1 MAPRENIFPNDP
13 VNWPEIVSYQLLSH
27 FVELGPC
34 QPSPLDLKLN
44 AFPKKKNS
52 NGNLRSFH
60 ENYYFKRLE
69 DGTFCKRTW
78 LSYSPSLDRFFCM
91 TCKLFGLIK
100 AKTSYLATTGSC
112 DFRNISKTINL
123 HESLPEHIQSEISRG
138 LYTSNTQIDVTLLE
152 STNRQVAENRK
163 IMEVIIDT
171 LVYTAR
177 QNIAIRGHSECVDS
191 NNRGNFLELLGL
203 FGKYHAPLNAHLQKI
218 NSKKYNRLTFLSAES
233 QNKMLSIL
241 AEIVRSKILRDIKK
255 SNLFSVIIDT
265 TTDIS
270 NKEQFTFLMRYVNEQ
285 GNIEERLV
293 ALVTAPDSTGRGL
306 FEVFCNITEKY
317 GIDWKKRLCVQAY
330 DGAASMQGKYSA
342 LKTFIQNE
350 NPNASY
356 VWCSAHLL
364 NLVIVDTCDCC
375 IVTKVFF
382 GDIRALVEFMRARK
396 RTASFIEWQQQLYQ
410 NQLYEKYGAL
420 LKALNSIASAND
432 SDGDTSSTAKSLIL
446 RISSFNFISTMVFI
460 RQIFSI
466 TTPVSNY
473 LQSKSIDFIQA
484 IKLVDVAKKQLEDFR
499 LDNNALE
506 KILNEAKQ
514 FAFDHKLLEQDFKEK
529 IIKRKKVMPGFKD
542 SREVMIDLS
551 LLSPERLM
559 SYSQCGG
566 KSLPDDAFQS
576 VSKWIKSIDLN
587 KLKIEYLTFSSS
599 LNELIDGLGPKQL
612 HNITST
618 LNTYGE
624 ENDSENTYSEKSESE
639 DEESKNENVNVEKIL
654 HILSSHDLI
663 TAFPNLYTAYKSL
676 GTIPASSASAER
688 SFSNVIYNF

>member
-1 MAPRENIFPNDP
+1 
-13 VNWPEIVSYQLLSH
+13 
-27 FVELGPC
+27 
-34 QPSPLDLKLN
+34 
-44 AFPKKKNS
+44 
-52 NGNLRSFH
+52 
-60 ENYYFKRLE
+60 
-69 DGTFCKRTW
+69 
-78 LSYSPSLDRFFCM
+78 
-91 TCKLFGLIK
+91 
-100 AKTSYLATTGSC
+100 
-112 DFRNISKTINL
+112 
-123 HESLPEHIQSEISRG
+123 
-138 LYTSNTQIDVTLLE
+138 
-152 STNRQVAENRK
+152 
-163 IMEVIIDT
+163 
-171 LVYTAR
+171 
-177 QNIAIRGHSECVDS
+177 
-191 NNRGNFLELLGL
+191 
-203 FGKYHAPLNAHLQKI
+203 
-218 NSKKYNRLTFLSAES
+218 
-233 QNKMLSIL
+233 MLSIL

-265 TTDIS
+265 TTDVS

-293 ALVTAPDSTGRGL
+293 ALVTAPDSTGHGL

-317 GIDWKKRLCVQAY
+317 EIDWKKRLCAQAY
-330 DGAASMQGKYSA
+330 DGAASMQGKYSG

-350 NPNASY
+350 NPNALY

-375 IVTKVFF
+375 MVTKVFF

-396 RTASFIEWQQQLYQ
+396 RTASFIECQQQLYPTQ
-410 NQLYEKYGAL
+410 RIRRLKRFSNTRWTSHDRVIVVVYEKYAAL
-420 LKALNSIASAND
+420 LKALNFIATAND
-432 SDGDTSSTAKSLIL
+432 SDRDTSSTAKSLIL
-446 RISSFNFISTMVFI
+446 RMSSYNFVSTMVFI
-460 RQIFSI
+460 RQIFAI
-466 TTPVSNY
+466 TTPLSNY

-484 IKLVDVAKKQLEDFR
+484 IKLVDIAKKRLEDLR

-514 FAFDHKLLEQDFKEK
+514 FAFDHKLLEQDFKK
-529 IIKRKKVMPGFKD
+529 IRSRKKKVMPGELSGDDISPSSLDIFKRDVYYKVLDIIINSLDSRFKD

-559 SYSQCGG
+559 SYRKCGG

-587 KLKIEYLTFSSS
+587 KLKVEYLAFSSS
-599 LNELIDGLGPKQL
+599 LNELIDGLEPKQL
-612 HNITST
+612 HNSTST
-618 LNTYGE
+618 LNTHE
-624 ENDSENTYSEKSESE
+624 DENDSENTYTEKSESE

-688 SFSNVIYNF
+688 SFSKVKLIKTRLRSTVGQNRLESLVLLSTEKDITIDYNEAINKFALTSDLLTKELMFK

>member
-44 AFPKKKNS
+44 AFPKKKDS
-52 NGNLRSFH
+52 N
-60 ENYYFKRLE
+60 
-69 DGTFCKRTW
+69 D
-78 LSYSPSLDRFFCM
+78 
-91 TCKLFGLIK
+91 
-100 AKTSYLATTGSC
+100 A
-112 DFRNISKTINL
+112 
-123 HESLPEHIQSEISRG
+123 
-138 LYTSNTQIDVTLLE
+138 
-152 STNRQVAENRK
+152 
-163 IMEVIIDT
+163 

-177 QNIAIRGHSECVDS
+177 QNIAIRGHSECVDL

-218 NSKKYNRLTFLSAES
+218 NSKKYNRLTLLSAES

-270 NKEQFTFLMRYVNEQ
+270 NKEQFAFLMRYVNEQ

-317 GIDWKKRLCVQAY
+317 GIDWKKRLCAQAY
-330 DGAASMQGKYSA
+330 DGAASMQGKYSG

-350 NPNASY
+350 NPNALY

-375 IVTKVFF
+375 IVTKVIF

-410 NQLYEKYGAL
+410 NQRIRRLKRFSNTRWTSHDRVIVVVYEKYGAL
-420 LKALNSIASAND
+420 LKALNFIASAND
-432 SDGDTSSTAKSLIL
+432 SDGDTSTAKSLIL

-466 TTPVSNY
+466 TTPV
-473 LQSKSIDFIQA
+473 K
-484 IKLVDVAKKQLEDFR
+484 
-499 LDNNALE
+499 
-506 KILNEAKQ
+506 
-514 FAFDHKLLEQDFKEK
+514 
-529 IIKRKKVMPGFKD
+529 
-542 SREVMIDLS
+542 
-551 LLSPERLM
+551 LSP
-559 SYSQCGG
+559 
-566 KSLPDDAFQS
+566 
-576 VSKWIKSIDLN
+576 V
-587 KLKIEYLTFSSS
+587 KI
-599 LNELIDGLGPKQL
+599 N
-612 HNITST
+612 
-618 LNTYGE
+618 
-624 ENDSENTYSEKSESE
+624 
-639 DEESKNENVNVEKIL
+639 
-654 HILSSHDLI
+654 
-663 TAFPNLYTAYKSL
+663 
-676 GTIPASSASAER
+676 
-688 SFSNVIYNF
+688 